1 MVVVVSFLGC
11 IMGHAYRVM
20 QRHPPS
26 LPPLPST
33 LTYTLIIVAMASQ
46 GDGAES
52 PSSRCVISGC
62 MQPFVQQG
70 QVQQCQQAR
79 GPIIRRAGGNHRR
92 IVDHDRHM
100 MINRSRVWS

>member
-1 MVVVVSFLGC
+1 MVVSFLGC

-33 LTYTLIIVAMASQ
+33 LTYMLIIVAMASQ